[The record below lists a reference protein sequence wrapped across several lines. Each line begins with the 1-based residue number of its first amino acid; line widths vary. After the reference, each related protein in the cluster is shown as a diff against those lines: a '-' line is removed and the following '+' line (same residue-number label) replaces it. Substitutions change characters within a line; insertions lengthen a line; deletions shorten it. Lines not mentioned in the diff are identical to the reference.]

1 MFLLGKGKEEAIA
14 KEGAL
19 KLKEIARI
27 HAEGYSTS
35 ALKHGPFGLLEPGMP
50 VIVMDIGDEFRDKTA
65 SSIQEIKARDAWIYL
80 LRDNSEDSFFNF
92 ESNTTFGGLLAN
104 VSLQWLSYEYAVLNG
119 FSPDY
124 PRNLAKVVTVE

>member
-1 MFLLGKGKEEAIA
+1 
-14 KEGAL
+14 
-19 KLKEIARI
+19 
-27 HAEGYSTS
+27 
-35 ALKHGPFGLLEPGMP
+35 MP
-50 VIVMDIGDEFRDKTA
+50 VIVMDIGEKNRDKTA

>member
-1 MFLLGKGKEEAIA
+1 MGKGKEEAIA

-19 KLKEIARI
+19 KIKEIDRI

-50 VIVMDIGDEFRDKTA
+50 VVILCNGEEHRDKTA
-65 SSIQEIKARDAWIYL
+65 NAIAEIKAREADIYIL
-80 LRDNSEDSFFNF
+80 CDNSNDSFCYF
-92 ESNTTFGGLLAN
+92 ELNTTYGGLIEN
-104 VSLQWLSYEYAVLNG
+104 ICLQWLSYECAIQKG
-119 FSPDY
+119 FSPDF